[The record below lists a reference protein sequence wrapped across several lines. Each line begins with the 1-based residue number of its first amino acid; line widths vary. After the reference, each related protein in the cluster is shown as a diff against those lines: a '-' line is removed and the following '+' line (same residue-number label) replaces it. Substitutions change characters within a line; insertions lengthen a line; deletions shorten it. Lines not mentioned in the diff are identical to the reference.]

1 MITHLP
7 LWFHESFG
15 APRQSFRSTTGANF
29 QAQQQINHTVIIRNH
44 RQILIVVTGK
54 E

>member
-1 MITHLP
+1 MIAPLP
-7 LWFHESFG
+7 LWFHSVFG
-15 APRQSFRSTTGANF
+15 APRQRLHSTTGANS
-29 QAQQQINHTVIIRNH
+29 QNQDHINRMILIRNH